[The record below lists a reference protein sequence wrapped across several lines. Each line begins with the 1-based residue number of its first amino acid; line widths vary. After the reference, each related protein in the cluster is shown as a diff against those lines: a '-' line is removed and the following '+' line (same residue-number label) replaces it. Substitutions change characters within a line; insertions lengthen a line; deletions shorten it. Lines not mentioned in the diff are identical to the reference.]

1 MQIVRKILGPVQT
14 NVYFVYDSGTREGV
28 IIDPADQV
36 EHIETCVREE
46 GFTPQA
52 ILLTHGHF
60 DHVMAAEAVRERY
73 HIPIWALEQE
83 AETLLD
89 PMLNGDA
96 RFLRRGLRIRPDRLL
111 HDGEELT
118 LLNRRWQ
125 VLWTPGHTAGS
136 CCYYIPE
143 ERVLFAGDTLFQG
156 SYGRYDLPGG
166 NYREIQQSLTERL
179 FQLPDDVVV
188 FPGHME
194 ETTIGFEKKYNP
206 ILDD

>member
-46 GFTPQA
+46 GFTPQV

-60 DHVMAAEAVRERY
+60 DHVMAAEAVREHY

-118 LLNRRWQ
+118 LLSRRWK

-194 ETTIGFEKKYNP
+194 GTTIGFEKKYNP

>member
-1 MQIVRKILGPVQT
+1 MKHLEIEKVIG
-14 NVYFVYDSGTREGV
+14 RE
-28 IIDPADQV
+28 IIDSRGNPTV
-36 EHIETCVREE
+36 
-46 GFTPQA
+46 
-52 ILLTHGHF
+52 
-60 DHVMAAEAVRERY
+60 
-73 HIPIWALEQE
+73 E
-83 AETLLD
+83 AEVILT
-89 PMLNGDA
+89 
-96 RFLRRGLRIRPDRLL
+96 
-111 HDGEELT
+111 DGT
-118 LLNRRWQ
+118 VDVYKRQ

-194 ETTIGFEKKYNP
+194 ETTIGFEMCIRDRRWP
-206 ILDD
+206 GLCWIRR